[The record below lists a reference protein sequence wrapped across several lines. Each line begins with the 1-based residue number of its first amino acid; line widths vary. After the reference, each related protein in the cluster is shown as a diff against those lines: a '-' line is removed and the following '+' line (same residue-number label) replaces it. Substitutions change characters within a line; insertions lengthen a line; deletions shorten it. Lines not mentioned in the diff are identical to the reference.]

1 MINKVILLGHVG
13 KDPEL
18 RHLDND
24 RSVARFPLAT
34 SETYKNKSGEKI
46 TNTEWHN
53 VIAWRGL
60 AELAGK
66 YIKKGSLIYIEGK
79 IRSRS
84 WDDKDGNKRYTTEI
98 EADTIQLVGR
108 RPEDAGGQGSAN
120 TYQSNENAS
129 SNIQNDQASGGET
142 PGGFEYP
149 QATNATDDLPF

>member
-24 RSVARFPLAT
+24 RAVARFPLAT

-53 VIAWRGL
+53 IIAWRGL

-98 EADTIQLVGR
+98 EVDNIQLVGR
-108 RPEDAGGQGSAN
+108 RPDDSSGQQGSSTSTSSFPQSEN
-120 TYQSNENAS
+120 TSNGDTN
-129 SNIQNDQASGGET
+129 
-142 PGGFEYP
+142 GGFEYT
-149 QATNATDDLPF
+149 QGANTTDDLPF

>member
-24 RSVARFPLAT
+24 RAVARFTLAT

-53 VIAWRGL
+53 IIAWRGL

-84 WDDKDGNKRYTTEI
+84 WDDKEGNKRYTTEI
-98 EADTIQLVGR
+98 EVDNIQLVGR
-108 RPEDAGGQGSAN
+108 RPDDSGGQQGSN
-120 TYQSNENAS
+120 TTTPYTQNENT
-129 SNIQNDQASGGET
+129 SNGDTNS
-142 PGGFEYP
+142 GFEYT
-149 QATNATDDLPF
+149 QGANTTDDLPF